1 MYVTEQQL
9 KEQLQQE
16 NTVISEELLEQML
29 YHIGSLDP
37 ILRDELIFSRLA
49 EWIMSETFT
58 AASAKRIVSF
68 VLSSDGLFY
77 QLKTSDETAV
87 FIRSFS
93 ALLLA
98 VVLEKDA
105 VTPQLGETI
114 YEQLSDQLLMYL
126 NNETDFRGQ
135 VPSYGWAH
143 SIAHIA
149 DVYQV
154 WLAHPRCRVAEQQ
167 PAIIRLIEI
176 LTTPEYHFI
185 DEEHER
191 VISAWMV
198 ARERDISDETFF
210 AGLES
215 AVKPWLDV
223 PVTWSEERFNLLRNT
238 KQLLQA
244 FYFRVKWQDKMSA
257 LPEQI
262 EHLLFQIHQ
271 QYQ

>member
-1 MYVTEQQL
+1 M
-9 KEQLQQE
+9 
-16 NTVISEELLEQML
+16 
-29 YHIGSLDP
+29 
-37 ILRDELIFSRLA
+37 
-49 EWIMSETFT
+49 
-58 AASAKRIVSF
+58 
-68 VLSSDGLFY
+68 
-77 QLKTSDETAV
+77 
-87 FIRSFS
+87 
-93 ALLLA
+93 
-98 VVLEKDA
+98 
-105 VTPQLGETI
+105 
-114 YEQLSDQLLMYL
+114 
-126 NNETDFRGQ
+126 
-135 VPSYGWAH
+135 
-143 SIAHIA
+143 
-149 DVYQV
+149 
-154 WLAHPRCRVAEQQ
+154 
-167 PAIIRLIEI
+167 IEI